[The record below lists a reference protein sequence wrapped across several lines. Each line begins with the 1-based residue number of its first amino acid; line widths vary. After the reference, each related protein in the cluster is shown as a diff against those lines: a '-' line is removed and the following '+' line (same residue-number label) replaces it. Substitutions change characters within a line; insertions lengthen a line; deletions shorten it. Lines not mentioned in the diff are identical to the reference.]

1 MMRGLPVRPR
11 WVLVVAVAAMLGRD
25 AKGFYFSGWP
35 ANPPASPSLV
45 PAGASTAERPP
56 GLSQDP
62 PHQTAT
68 TPQGPNPQPTPN
80 PTPTSPLPGHGSE
93 PTAPEPGTA
102 ALAAV
107 GLGLVGLLQWRRRTS
122 APQ

>member
-11 WVLVVAVAAMLGRD
+11 WVLVVAFAVMFGRY
-25 AKGFYFSGWP
+25 AQGFYFSGWP
-35 ANPPASPSLV
+35 ANPPTPPSLV

-56 GLSQDP
+56 GLSLDP

-68 TPQGPNPQPTPN
+68 TPQGSNPQSTPN
-80 PTPTSPLPGHGSE
+80 PPAPPLPGHGSE

-107 GLGLVGLLQWRRRTS
+107 GLGLVGLLQWRRRIS
-122 APQ
+122 APR